1 MKQNLFRK
9 LAAVALVALVA
20 VGASPLARAAGDIY
34 DRLFQSEL
42 VQATTSAD
50 DKAVVLYIKYVGTS
64 ASGTMQ
70 LDDTAATIILKSGA
84 QGAEAA
90 DTTVEC
96 PLSAPYA
103 GVIDLSN
110 AACDTVG
117 EIADVIN
124 TTAGDICRAAPLD
137 ALRSDVVYSTN
148 SKLLDKAAASA
159 SNVDGAPIYW
169 DTDQKFED
177 TRLLSPYRDSIK
189 YWLQG
194 PVNAVRPKLNP
205 NALAGSRTV
214 LLRYTATSTYGSGP
228 STRSEEHTSELQSP
242 TNIVCR

>member
-1 MKQNLFRK
+1 MKQTLFRK

-96 PLSAPYA
+96 PLSAPSARRPGRGTPPARRRVTRPARWPGGTSPRRRRDVPAPRHA
-103 GVIDLSN
+103 GLR
-110 AACDTVG
+110 
-117 EIADVIN
+117 
-124 TTAGDICRAAPLD
+124 RARTSRVP
-137 ALRSDVVYSTN
+137 R
-148 SKLLDKAAASA
+148 
-159 SNVDGAPIYW
+159 API
-169 DTDQKFED
+169 
-177 TRLLSPYRDSIK
+177 P
-189 YWLQG
+189 
-194 PVNAVRPKLNP
+194 RPP
-205 NALAGSRTV
+205 APAG
-214 LLRYTATSTYGSGP
+214 AG
-228 STRSEEHTSELQSP
+228 
-242 TNIVCR
+242 